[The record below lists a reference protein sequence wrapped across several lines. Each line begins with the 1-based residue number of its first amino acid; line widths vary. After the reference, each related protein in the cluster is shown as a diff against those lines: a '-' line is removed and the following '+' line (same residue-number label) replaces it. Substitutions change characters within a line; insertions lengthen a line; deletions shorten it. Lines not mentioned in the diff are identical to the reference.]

1 MRWPGGSGGNA
12 GSSFGSGRGGR
23 GGNGGNGGDIV
34 VQAAGSGT
42 VSLTGTTINFNAGSG
57 TSGSGGGGAISGAS
71 GDGGFAG
78 TVTIASNSGDV
89 DVSMNLYGGL
99 ISGDLALAAGGTLWL
114 NNDVSMNDGL
124 TLIGGNIVAD
134 NHYAESYSNVL
145 VIAGTLDLSNGA
157 EIYSNSNLGIYAGTI
172 NLTNMSGLYAS
183 NDVVIGTGSMNMDY
197 STVQA
202 YSGMTKIQAAG
213 KITME
218 NGSIIRA
225 GTDVKLNLIGPNSL
239 LTINSEA
246 GGTPSYIWA
255 NSPDTI
261 YLSFP
266 MLASGGVVIDGS
278 ATLRTVAGGSGLF
291 VGLDQTP
298 AAPGAGLDLA
308 YQPIVSDTGGLVNDL
323 QRAMQTVEV
332 DPEPVDLKLKGDQ
345 STSDEGEFG
354 DDEGKK
360 SRPKGM
366 RRAST
371 CS

>member
-1 MRWPGGSGGNA
+1 
-12 GSSFGSGRGGR
+12 
-23 GGNGGNGGDIV
+23 
-34 VQAAGSGT
+34 
-42 VSLTGTTINFNAGSG
+42 
-57 TSGSGGGGAISGAS
+57 
-71 GDGGFAG
+71 
-78 TVTIASNSGDV
+78 
-89 DVSMNLYGGL
+89 
-99 ISGDLALAAGGTLWL
+99 
-114 NNDVSMNDGL
+114 
-124 TLIGGNIVAD
+124 
-134 NHYAESYSNVL
+134 
-145 VIAGTLDLSNGA
+145 
-157 EIYSNSNLGIYAGTI
+157 
-172 NLTNMSGLYAS
+172 LYAY

-202 YSGMTKIQAAG
+202 YYGMTKIQAAG

-291 VGLDQTP
+291 VGPDQTP

-308 YQPIVSDTGGLVNDL
+308 YQPVVTDTSNIINDI

-332 DPEPVDLKLKGDQ
+332 DTEPVDPKLKGDQ

-354 DDEGKK
+354 DDDGKK

-366 RRAST
+366 RRAAT